1 MPLSSGSRLGA
12 YEIVAAIGAGG
23 MGEVYRARDTRL
35 NRDVALKILPELFA
49 GDAERMARLH
59 REAQLL
65 ASLNHPNIGA
75 IYGLEGQE
83 GREGQ
88 DRQDGPL
95 ALVLELI
102 EGPTL
107 ADRLTAGRI
116 PIDEALLIARQV
128 ADALEAAHERG
139 IIHRDLK
146 PANIKVTPDG
156 RVKVLDFG
164 LAKAMT
170 GEEAAGVG
178 RAALTNSPTLSMMAT
193 QAGMILG
200 TAAYM
205 SPEQAQGLPVDHRT
219 DVFSFGVVLY
229 EALTG
234 LQPFHGETAAAILAS
249 VLIREADLAALPAN
263 LSPRLVDLIRRCL
276 EKSPKKR
283 WHAAGDLR
291 VELEAIAE
299 APLALSA
306 PQAGAPAPLWKRA
319 AAMAAVAVGAAAL
332 TSALWWY
339 SRAPEAPTPIVSRFV
354 VPLAQN
360 QQFTNT
366 GRHVVAL
373 SPDGTQ
379 MVFVANQQLFL
390 RSMSDPIARPIPGTN
405 LGTAITEPVFSPDG
419 QSLAF
424 WAISDN
430 TIKRIAV
437 TGGAPV
443 TICSATNPYGMSW
456 DASGILFG
464 QGPGRSIMR
473 VSPNGGTPETL
484 VKADTIPHGPQMLPD
499 GDTLLFTLTA
509 ESDTE
514 RWDKARIVAQSLK
527 TGVRKV
533 LVDGGT
539 DARFVASGHI
549 VYAIGGVLFAVPFD
563 ARKLAVIGGK
573 VPIVEG
579 VSRADATNNTGTAQ
593 YSVSRNGTLIYL
605 PGPVSTT
612 AAQRD
617 LALVDRS
624 GSVTLMK
631 LPLGSYEHPRFS
643 PDGKL
648 IAMGTDDQQ
657 AANIW
662 IYPTSGTAARSQL
675 TFGGRNRFPVWSAD
689 SMRVTFQSDRDG
701 DAAIFWQRA
710 DGTGS
715 AERLTSPEKGTAH
728 IPQAWS
734 PAGDR
739 LLIDVVRG
747 IDHTLAVFSAA
758 DRKIEPFGGVRSSG
772 TMLSA
777 VFSPDGRFVAY
788 DSNESATT
796 NIPHVYV
803 QPFPATK
810 SKYQLPLGIHTVWS
824 RDGKRLFSQRR
835 NGMAVLEVTTQPA
848 FSFGNPV
855 DFTRPFI
862 GGGPDTMTNFD
873 ITADDRFLAVM
884 NPGQGDLSS
893 TPQIDLVL
901 NWFEELKQRVPV
913 K

>member
-65 ASLNHPNIGA
+65 ASLNHPNIGV
-75 IYGLEGQE
+75 IYGLEGQD
-83 GREGQ
+83 RQ
-88 DRQDGPL
+88 DGQDGPL

-107 ADRLTAGRI
+107 ADRIAAGRI

-128 ADALEAAHERG
+128 VDALEAAHERG

-146 PANIKVTPDG
+146 PANIKVTPEG

-170 GEEAAGVG
+170 GEEAAGAG
-178 RAALTNSPTLSMMAT
+178 RAALTHSPTLSMMAT

-229 EALTG
+229 EMLSG
-234 LQPFHGETAAAILAS
+234 RQPFHGETAAAILAS
-249 VLIREADLAALPAN
+249 VLIRDADLNALPPN
-263 LSPRLVDLIRRCL
+263 LSRRLVDLIRRCL
-276 EKSPKKR
+276 EKNPKQR

-299 APLALSA
+299 APLALPA

-319 AAMAAVAVGAAAL
+319 ATMAAVAAGAAAL
-332 TSALWWY
+332 TSGAWWY
-339 SRAPEAPTPIVSRFV
+339 SRPPAAPAPLVSRFAV
-354 VPLAQN
+354 LLAQN

-373 SPDGTQ
+373 SPDGTA
-379 MVFVANQQLFL
+379 MVYVANQQLFL
-390 RSMSDPIARPIPGTN
+390 RSLSDPVARPIPGTN

-424 WAISDN
+424 WAIADN

-437 TGGAPV
+437 TGGAAF
-443 TICSATNPYGMSW
+443 TICSALNPLGMSW
-456 DASGILFG
+456 DANGILFG
-464 QGPGRSIMR
+464 QGPTRSIMR
-473 VSPNGGTPETL
+473 VSPNGGAPETL
-484 VKADTIPHGPQMLPD
+484 VKADTIPYGPQLLPD
-499 GDTLLFTLTA
+499 GDTLLYTLA
-509 ESDTE
+509 AVDESD
-514 RWDKARIVAQSLK
+514 RWDKAQIVAQSLK

-539 DARFVASGHI
+539 DARFVGSGHI

-563 ARKLAVIGGK
+563 ARKLAVTGGK
-573 VPIVEG
+573 APVVEG
-579 VSRADATNNTGTAQ
+579 VSRADTAITGDAQ

-605 PGPVSTT
+605 PGPASTD

-617 LALVDRS
+617 LALVDRN

-631 LPLGSYEHPRFS
+631 LPVGPYEYPRLS
-643 PDGKL
+643 PDGKQ
-648 IAMGTDDQQ
+648 IAMGTDDRQT
-657 AANIW
+657 ANVW
-662 IYPTSGTAARSQL
+662 IYGTNGTTARRQL
-675 TFGGRNRFPVWSAD
+675 TFGGKNRYPIWSAD
-689 SMRVTFQSDRDG
+689 STRVAFQSDREG
-701 DAAIFWQRA
+701 DSAIFWQRA

-715 AERLTSPEKGTAH
+715 AERLTRPGKNVAH

-734 PAGDR
+734 PTADQF
-739 LLIDVVRG
+739 LVDVVDG
-747 IDHTLAVFSAA
+747 GVHTLAVFSMAS
-758 DRKIEPFGGVRSSG
+758 RKIESFDGVRSKA
-772 TMLSA
+772 MLNA

-788 DSNESATT
+788 DANESEAAAATR
-796 NIPHVYV
+796 VYV
-803 QPFPATK
+803 QPFPATGA
-810 SKYQLPLGIHTVWS
+810 KYALPPGINPMWS
-824 RDGKRLFSQRR
+824 RDGKKLFSQRR
-835 NGMAVLEVTTQPA
+835 AGMTVVDVTTQPA
-848 FSFGNPV
+848 FAFGNPV
-855 DFTRPFI
+855 EFVRPFN
-862 GGGPDTMTNFD
+862 GGGPDSARNFD
-873 ITADDRFLAVM
+873 ITAEDRFLGVM
-884 NPGQGDLSS
+884 NAGQGDLSS
-893 TPQIDLVL
+893 TPQIEAVL